1 MLRWVL
7 QGSPHNGDMRTPV
20 DYVRGVWHPEVFHGR
35 GVHRGYFEGWFITL
49 VSADLSQRWAVIPGV
64 FRGLAGEGG
73 ERDEAFVQVLDGLT
87 GRSWYHRFAPEQFAA
102 ESGRFAVTVGKN
114 RFDAGRVDLPLARWG
129 VRGFIAGLRHSGR
142 LHRWTAY
149 NRARGRRLVRWSIEG
164 RDGVIESEI

>member
-73 ERDEAFVQVLDGLT
+73 ERDEAFVQVQHQ
-87 GRSWYHRFAPEQFAA
+87 GRE
-102 ESGRFAVTVGKN
+102 
-114 RFDAGRVDLPLARWG
+114 
-129 VRGFIAGLRHSGR
+129 
-142 LHRWTAY
+142 
-149 NRARGRRLVRWSIEG
+149 
-164 RDGVIESEI
+164 